1 MSFALLMPAAG
12 GGVRLGAELP
22 KALVE
27 IAGAPMFLH
36 AARPFLRNAQCVE
49 AVVAAPAGWEPRFQ
63 QAADREWGKERV
75 RVVTGGAV
83 RQESVACALAAL
95 ISDAEFVLIHD
106 AARPLVGEALIGRVL
121 AALANAAAAVPAL
134 PVADTLK
141 RTDEQKTV
149 VETVER
155 AGLVAVQTPQGILR
169 AAAEEAQRRA
179 RAEGFKGTDDVSLI
193 EHFALGAVK
202 AVAGDPRNFKVTT
215 TEDLTLARKLMEL
228 NGQCAGASGKNR

>member
-1 MSFALLMPAAG
+1 MPAAG

-27 IAGAPMFLH
+27 IAGAPMFIH

-106 AARPLVGEALIGRVL
+106 AARPLVSEAVIARVLEALSESV
-121 AALANAAAAVPAL
+121 AAA
-134 PVADTLK
+134 PVIPVMDTLK
-141 RTDEQKTV
+141 RTDGRGIF
-149 VETVER
+149 ETVER

-179 RAEGFKGTDDVSLI
+179 RAEGFEGTDDVSLI

-202 AVAGDPRNFKVTT
+202 AVAGDPSNFKITT

>member
-1 MSFALLMPAAG
+1 LSFALLMPAAG
-12 GGVRLGAELP
+12 DGVRLGAELP

-27 IAGAPMFLH
+27 IAGAPMFIH

-83 RQESVACALAAL
+83 RQESVVCALAAL

-106 AARPLVGEALIGRVL
+106 AARPLVSEAVIARVLEALSESV
-121 AALANAAAAVPAL
+121 AAA
-134 PVADTLK
+134 PVIPVMDTLK
-141 RTDEQKTV
+141 RTDGRGIF
-149 VETVER
+149 ETVER

-179 RAEGFKGTDDVSLI
+179 RAEGFEGTDDVSLI

-202 AVAGDPRNFKVTT
+202 AVAGDPSNFKITT